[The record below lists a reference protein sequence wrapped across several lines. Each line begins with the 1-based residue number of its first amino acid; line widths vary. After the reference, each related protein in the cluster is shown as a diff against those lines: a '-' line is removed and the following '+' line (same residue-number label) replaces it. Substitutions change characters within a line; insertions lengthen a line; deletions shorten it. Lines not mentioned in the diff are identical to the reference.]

1 MPQKWIVMVIVLA
14 IALTLVAILA
24 TWLKKRHDRKRDE
37 PNTSFNEGITTR
49 TAPSDPKLGQ
59 AEKPEAS
66 SSMPPVAPAFN
77 ISPNGR
83 NGPIRTRDAF
93 MPYGYN
99 YTRSESRLASGA
111 SASDDAI
118 EHVQPPPPVV
128 AAGPLASGRSSPLA
142 RGGTPVGELEKG
154 GIEGTP
160 TPTGQ
165 VKRKKVLVRERSV
178 ENDMQTPSEIGSAR

>member
-1 MPQKWIVMVIVLA
+1 MVIVLA
-14 IALTLVAILA
+14 IALSIIAVLA
-24 TWLKKRHDRKRDE
+24 TWLKKRHYRKRDE

-49 TAPSDPKLGQ
+49 TAPSEPKLGHT
-59 AEKPEAS
+59 EKPEAS
-66 SSMPPVAPAFN
+66 GSLPPVAPAFN
-77 ISPNGR
+77 ASPNGR
-83 NGPIRTRDAF
+83 NSPIRTRDAF

-118 EHVQPPPPVV
+118 EHVQPPPPIV
-128 AAGPLASGRSSPLA
+128 AAGRSSPLA
-142 RGGTPVGELEKG
+142 RGGTPVGDLERG

-178 ENDMQTPSEIGSAR
+178 EDDVGTPTKTPMPGDRTRS

>member
-1 MPQKWIVMVIVLA
+1 LQKWIVMVIVLA
-14 IALTLVAILA
+14 IALAFIAILA
-24 TWLKKRHDRKRDE
+24 TWLKKRHYRKRDE

-49 TAPSDPKLGQ
+49 TAPLDPKLGQ

-66 SSMPPVAPAFN
+66 GSVPPVAPAYK

-83 NGPIRTRDAF
+83 NSPMRTREAF

-99 YTRSESRLASGA
+99 YARSESRLASGA
-111 SASDDAI
+111 SASEDAI
-118 EHVQPPPPVV
+118 EQVPPPPPVV
-128 AAGPLASGRSSPLA
+128 AAGPLASGRSSPSA
-142 RGGTPVGELEKG
+142 RGGTPAGELEKG

-165 VKRKKVLVRERSV
+165 PKRKKVLVRERSV
-178 ENDMQTPSEIGSAR
+178 EDDTDNPTKTGGLH

>member
-1 MPQKWIVMVIVLA
+1 MVIVLA
-14 IALTLVAILA
+14 IALAAIAILA
-24 TWLKKRHDRKRDE
+24 TWLKKRHYRKRDQ

-59 AEKPEAS
+59 AEKPDANGS
-66 SSMPPVAPAFN
+66 VPPVAPAYN

-83 NGPIRTRDAF
+83 NSPIRTREAF

-111 SASDDAI
+111 SASEDAI
-118 EHVQPPPPVV
+118 EQVPPPPPVT

-142 RGGTPVGELEKG
+142 RGATPVGELEKG
-154 GIEGTP
+154 VIEGTP
-160 TPTGQ
+160 TPTGK
-165 VKRKKVLVRERSV
+165 VNRKKVLVRERSV
-178 ENDMQTPSEIGSAR
+178 EDDMDTPTKPSGLR

>member
-1 MPQKWIVMVIVLA
+1 MVIVLA
-14 IALTLVAILA
+14 IALAAIAILA
-24 TWLKKRHDRKRDE
+24 TWLKKRHYRKRDE

-49 TAPSDPKLGQ
+49 AAPSDPKLGQ
-59 AEKPEAS
+59 AEKPEGS
-66 SSMPPVAPAFN
+66 GSVPPVAPTYN

-83 NGPIRTRDAF
+83 NSPIRTREAF

-111 SASDDAI
+111 SASEDAI
-118 EHVQPPPPVV
+118 EQVPPPPPVT
-128 AAGPLASGRSSPLA
+128 AAGPLASGRSSPRA

-165 VKRKKVLVRERSV
+165 SKRKKVLVRERSV
-178 ENDMQTPSEIGSAR
+178 EDDTETPTKTSGLR

>member
-1 MPQKWIVMVIVLA
+1 MDC
-14 IALTLVAILA
+14 
-24 TWLKKRHDRKRDE
+24 H
-37 PNTSFNEGITTR
+37 GH
-49 TAPSDPKLGQ
+49 
-59 AEKPEAS
+59 S
-66 SSMPPVAPAFN
+66 SSIRSFHHCCPRDMAEEAPLPQTRRAQH
-77 ISPNGR
+77 ILQRRHHHPHSAIRAKIRAHGETRSKRLPTSSSTS
-83 NGPIRTRDAF
+83 RTRDAF

-118 EHVQPPPPVV
+118 EHVQPPPPIV
-128 AAGPLASGRSSPLA
+128 AAGRSSPLA
-142 RGGTPVGELEKG
+142 RGGTPVGDLERG

-178 ENDMQTPSEIGSAR
+178 EDDVGTPTKTPMPGDRTRS